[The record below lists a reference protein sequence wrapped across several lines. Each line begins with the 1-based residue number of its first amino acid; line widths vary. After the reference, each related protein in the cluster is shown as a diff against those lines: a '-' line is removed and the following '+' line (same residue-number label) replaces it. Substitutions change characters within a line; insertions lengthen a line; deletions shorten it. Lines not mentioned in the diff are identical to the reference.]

1 MGMNAYAVVRGRF
14 VICQD
19 DLLLRFIFRAFLFAF
34 FCADKEGRHARV
46 IYKKRITGIIYVRFC
61 DRFMNGAN

>member
-1 MGMNAYAVVRGRF
+1 MLLYGEDSLSVRM
-14 VICQD
+14 
-19 DLLLRFIFRAFLFAF
+19 IFCSVLFSGLFLFAF